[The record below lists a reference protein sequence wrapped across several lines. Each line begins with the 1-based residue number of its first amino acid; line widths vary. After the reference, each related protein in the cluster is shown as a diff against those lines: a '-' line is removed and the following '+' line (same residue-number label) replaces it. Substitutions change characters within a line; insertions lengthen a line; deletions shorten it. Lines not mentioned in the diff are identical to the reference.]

1 MAGWLAPVLI
11 AVSAAMLGRAHYVIY
26 ALKRRTRSSVIVTW
40 LVTVL
45 VAGFWSWKA
54 FNLICG
60 ENV

>member
-11 AVSAAMLGRAHYVIY
+11 AVSAALLGRAHYVIY
-26 ALKRRTRSSVIVTW
+26 VLKQSTRSTVVVTW
-40 LVTVL
+40 AVTALVG
-45 VAGFWSWKA
+45 GFWSWKA